1 MSEVSESEA
10 WGSRQPF
17 DLDDEV
23 GQRIN
28 ELSLQPTID
37 SLQAEGYGY
46 VIPAADPD
54 FNERLRHVII
64 EQCRKNGGGG
74 ANMLLDKD
82 PVFAEVITNP
92 KLLAVAEVMCGKG
105 FMISQIAASIRP
117 EGAAPIGLHADQNW
131 TPAPFPVHN
140 QLVTFCWAT
149 DDYNEHNGS
158 TKIIPKSHLKR
169 RHPTPEEVRDEPGA
183 IPTECPAGSAVV
195 WDGSVWH
202 SNYPRKAPGER
213 VVLHITYSRLA
224 LRPVECYD
232 ELDDEWLSGQPAV
245 MRTLLG
251 REDFLN
257 TTGGAYAGG
266 IEKLG
271 RTFVWART

>member
-1 MSEVSESEA
+1 MSESSASEH

-17 DLDDEV
+17 DLDDSLQ
-23 GQRIN
+23 QRIN
-28 ELSLQPTID
+28 ELG
-37 SLQAEGYGY
+37 LQATIKSLEEDGYGY
-46 VIPAADPD
+46 VIPAADNA
-54 FNERLRHVII
+54 FNARLREAIL
-64 EQCRKNGGGG
+64 EQSEKSGGTG

-105 FMISQIAASIRP
+105 FMISQIAASVRP
-117 EGAAPIGLHADQNW
+117 AGAPSIGLHADQNW

-149 DDYNEHNGS
+149 DDYNEANGS
-158 TKIIPKSHLKR
+158 TKIIPRSHLER
-169 RHPTPEEVRDEPGA
+169 RHPTPDEVRDEPGA

-202 SNYPRKAPGER
+202 SNYPRTAPGER
-213 VVLHITYSRLA
+213 AVLHVTYSRLA

-232 ELDDEWLSGQPAV
+232 SG
-245 MRTLLG
+245 
-251 REDFLN
+251 
-257 TTGGAYAGG
+257 
-266 IEKLG
+266 
-271 RTFVWART
+271 